1 MADPHPRGFLTERII
16 ERLRSAIMEGELQLG
31 ELLSEDKLAL
41 SLGVSRSPVRKA
53 FAALEQQGLIVVRP
67 QRGSFVFWPT
77 ARDIDDLAQF
87 RRLIEVEMLRLAFRD
102 KRGVTLAA
110 MKHAAQTMHHA
121 LGTGD
126 TLGAARADMAY
137 HDAMLENC
145 DNSYLL
151 DAYRM
156 VAGKVA
162 ALRSHRAV
170 SPTQLRASAEHF
182 LIIEMLE
189 RGDLSG
195 ASDLLGEHILKM
207 ADRFKEELP
216 IERRPGRGPVLDR
229 IGPLED

>member
-53 FAALEQQGLIVVRP
+53 FAALEHQGLIVVRP
-67 QRGSFVFWPT
+67 QRGSFVFRPT

-102 KRGVTLAA
+102 KRGATLAA

-121 LGTGD
+121 LESGD
-126 TLGAARADMAY
+126 AVAAARADMAF
-137 HDAMLENC
+137 HDAMIENC
-145 DNSYLL
+145 DNSYLMA
-151 DAYRM
+151 AYRM

-170 SPTQLRASAEHF
+170 SPDQLRASAEHF
-182 LIIEMLE
+182 QIIEMLE

-216 IERRPGRGPVLDR
+216 TERRPGRGPVLDR

>member
-1 MADPHPRGFLTERII
+1 MVEPRIRGFLTERIT
-16 ERLRSAIMEGELQLG
+16 ERLRRAIMDGELQLG
-31 ELLSEDKLAL
+31 QLLSEDKLAL

-77 ARDIDDLAQF
+77 ARDIEDLAQF
-87 RRLIEVEMLRLAFRD
+87 RRLIEVEMLHLAFRE
-102 KRGVTLAA
+102 KRRVTLAA
-110 MKHAAQTMHHA
+110 MGDAADAMRKA
-121 LGTGD
+121 LDVGD
-126 TLGAARADMAY
+126 TLAAARADMAY
-137 HDAMLENC
+137 HDAMIENC
-145 DNSYLL
+145 ENSYLL

-170 SPTQLRASAEHF
+170 SPTQERASAEHF
-182 LIIEMLE
+182 QIIALLE
-189 RGDLSG
+189 QGDLAG

-207 ADRFKEELP
+207 ADRFKEEWP
-216 IERRPGRGPVLDR
+216 VGPRPGRGPVLEG

>member
-1 MADPHPRGFLTERII
+1 MVEPRARGFLTERIT
-16 ERLRSAIMEGELQLG
+16 ERLRRAIMDGELQLG
-31 ELLSEDKLAL
+31 AHLSEDKLAL

-87 RRLIEVEMLRLAFRD
+87 RRLVEIEMLRLAFRE
-102 KRGVTLAA
+102 KRRVILAA
-110 MKHAAQTMHHA
+110 MSDAAETMRKA
-121 LGTGD
+121 LDAGD

-137 HDAMLENC
+137 HDAMIENC
-145 DNSYLL
+145 ENSYLL

-170 SPTQLRASAEHF
+170 SPTQERASAEHF
-182 LIIEMLE
+182 QIIAMLE
-189 RGDLSG
+189 QGDLAG
-195 ASDLLGEHILKM
+195 ASNLLSDHILKM
-207 ADRFKEELP
+207 ADRFKEELQA
-216 IERRPGRGPVLDR
+216 EARPGRGPALDH